1 MNECKCDNCKH
12 CFEEKKENKK
22 VKYCYFCGASR
33 PEFTVASKHLSY
45 MLERC
50 KKFDSGT
57 SHITVHICEDCFLKI
72 FDKEQNNDK
81 LGMGK

>member
-50 KKFDSGT
+50 KKFDGRT

-72 FDKEQNNDK
+72 FDKEK
-81 LGMGK
+81 KY